1 MAKEI
6 SALKRQLV
14 DVEKS
19 NKGKDKELRELKKCL
34 DVKS

>member
-14 DVEKS
+14 EIEKS
-19 NKGKDKELRELKKCL
+19 NKGKDK
-34 DVKS
+34 